1 MPPPEFHGSP
11 PRMLARKSALL
22 FSYRAAKGS
31 LTLSGTELPL
41 RRVECSDQPAN
52 SADAELG

>member
-1 MPPPEFHGSP
+1 
-11 PRMLARKSALL
+11 MLARKSALL